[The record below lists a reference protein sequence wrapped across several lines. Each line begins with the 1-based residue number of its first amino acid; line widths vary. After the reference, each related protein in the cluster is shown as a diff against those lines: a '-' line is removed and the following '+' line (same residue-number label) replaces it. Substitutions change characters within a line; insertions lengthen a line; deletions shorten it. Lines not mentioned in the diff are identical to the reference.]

1 MTELEKL
8 VTEYAEVKKQENEIS
23 KRSKE
28 LNAKIKKIMQT
39 DDIDEVE
46 TSSGTARLQERKSEK
61 FDEENLIEFLK
72 ASGKARGLV
81 KKKEYLDFDAL
92 ESAIYREKF
101 DQETLA
107 KLNDFKIVNT
117 TYALT
122 IK

>member
-8 VTEYAEVKKQENEIS
+8 VTEYAKVKKQENEIS
-23 KRSKE
+23 KMSKE

-46 TSSGTARLQERKSEK
+46 TASGTARLQERKSEK

-101 DQETLA
+101 DQETLT
-107 KLNDFKIVNT
+107 KLNDFKIVNI

-122 IK
+122 VK